1 MATFTNKTTA
11 TVGTT
16 ETSVYAPPSATKAI
30 VIGCSISNTS
40 DGFLP
45 VDLFLRTSGPT
56 DNYLLRQFR
65 IGNGESFELMKG
77 NKLVILPGQTLYAKC
92 PVANAITFVI
102 SVLEGVA

>member
-11 TVGTT
+11 NVGTS
-16 ETSVYAPPSATKAI
+16 ETSVYSPPASTKAI

-45 VDLFLRTSGPT
+45 VDLFLRTAGPV

-65 IGNGESFELMKG
+65 IGNGETFEMMKG

>member
-11 TVGTT
+11 NVGVT
-16 ETSVYAPPSATKAI
+16 ETSVYSPPAATKAI
-30 VIGCSISNTS
+30 IIGCNISNTS

-45 VDLFLRTSGPT
+45 VDLFLRTTGPT

-65 IGNGESFELMKG
+65 IGNGESYELMKG

-92 PVANAITFVI
+92 PVANSITFVI
-102 SVLEGVA
+102 SALEGVA